1 MLRRKYEEAR
11 INEAGKLAN
20 IRVIDPA
27 EVPSGPIRPR
37 KGLNLLIGLIVGSIL
52 GLGLALFLESLDTSL
67 KTIEDVENYV
77 DLPMMGSIMLMKNVA
92 NGKSRRRRKDEQDAE
107 VTNIAEHLIT
117 AYNPNSPYSEGYR
130 TIRTNL
136 QFSGVD
142 RQLRTVLVTSPE
154 PQDGKS
160 ITTANLAIAATQV
173 GLRTLVVDTDLRR
186 PVIHHLFNVDREPGI
201 TNILTKSAEMDES
214 IRHTDIENLDLLPC
228 GVLPPNP
235 SEILA
240 SQSMRD
246 VLEELKSATTLCFLT
261 PLQL

>member
-160 ITTANLAIAATQV
+160 ITTANLAIAAAQV

-186 PVIHHLFNVDREPGI
+186 TRNSPSLQRGQGARHH
-201 TNILTKSAEMDES
+201 
-214 IRHTDIENLDLLPC
+214 
-228 GVLPPNP
+228 
-235 SEILA
+235 
-240 SQSMRD
+240 
-246 VLEELKSATTLCFLT
+246 
-261 PLQL
+261 